1 MHQNDNLF
9 ISIQGYSKL
18 GGSAEYSLLLEQVRN
33 RHNEPDIASRIYS
46 YRSIN
51 NVIKQVMEG
60 NSVEGEENPYF
71 SPANR
76 ENELYVQLRNQGI
89 KMIRSRDI
97 E

>member
-1 MHQNDNLF
+1 MRKGVVFYF
-9 ISIQGYSKL
+9 I
-18 GGSAEYSLLLEQVRN
+18 AEFKDKKTQYIE
-33 RHNEPDIASRIYS
+33 
-46 YRSIN
+46 
-51 NVIKQVMEG
+51 QVMEG
-60 NSVEGEENPYF
+60 KSLEDEENPYF

>member
-1 MHQNDNLF
+1 MYNSH
-9 ISIQGYSKL
+9 
-18 GGSAEYSLLLEQVRN
+18 
-33 RHNEPDIASRIYS
+33 
-46 YRSIN
+46 SIN
-51 NVIKQVMEG
+51 IKQVMEG
-60 NSVEGEENPYF
+60 TVVEGEENPYV

>member
-1 MHQNDNLF
+1 MKKTQY
-9 ISIQGYSKL
+9 I
-18 GGSAEYSLLLEQVRN
+18 E
-33 RHNEPDIASRIYS
+33 
-46 YRSIN
+46 
-51 NVIKQVMEG
+51 QVMEG
-60 NSVEGEENPYF
+60 KSLEDEENPYF